1 MPFDSAS
8 DTSRR
13 GAIWL
18 PNWLPFG
25 VEDARNLLSVRFV
38 AIYTGGFESR
48 LSLSLEI
55 PRNPKIS
62 AIVSGHHMDDYS
74 NSYPNTLSYR
84 ITSSRHSYAHT
95 T

>member
-38 AIYTGGFESR
+38 AIYTVGFESR
-48 LSLSLEI
+48 LSLSLGDS
-55 PRNPKIS
+55 PNPTVYAGFGVFITGDT
-62 AIVSGHHMDDYS
+62 IVQKEV
-74 NSYPNTLSYR
+74 
-84 ITSSRHSYAHT
+84 
-95 T
+95 